1 MFDKGTG
8 STSTK
13 IGLRGNIRNNCRPI
27 TCLPLVWNLLAGVM
41 ADEMHEYLERKI
53 ILPKD

>member
-8 STSTK
+8 STYTK
-13 IGLRGNIRNNCRPI
+13 IGLRGNIRNNYRPI

>member
-8 STSTK
+8 STYTK
-13 IGLRGNIRNNCRPI
+13 NKAKGNIRNNYRPI

-53 ILPKD
+53 ILPND